1 MKRKVVQTDKKEL
14 RNLIKEVITE
24 QKWEA
29 DALIDDVDGTP
40 VSFTNEDRAM
50 LKMIYDVVV
59 MGGAAGGYGGVRRR
73 ALPALGTIPD

>member
-1 MKRKVVQTDKKEL
+1 MKRKAPNTDKSKL

-24 QKWEA
+24 QQWAE
-29 DALIDDVDGTP
+29 DSVEGTP
-40 VSFTNEDRAM
+40 VSFTDEDRMM

-73 ALPALGTIPD
+73 PLAALGSIPNPT

>member
-1 MKRKVVQTDKKEL
+1 MKRKVVQTDKKQL

-24 QKWEA
+24 QQWAE
-29 DALIDDVDGTP
+29 DDLEGTP

-73 ALPALGTIPD
+73 ALPSLGSIPD

>member
-1 MKRKVVQTDKKEL
+1 MKKKVIQTDRNKL
-14 RNLIKEVITE
+14 RGIIKEIIVE
-24 QKWEA
+24 QRWAE
-29 DALIDDVDGTP
+29 DDEEGTP

-73 ALPALGTIPD
+73 ALPSLGSIPD

>member
-1 MKRKVVQTDKKEL
+1 MKKKIANPNKTKL

-24 QKWEA
+24 QQWAE
-29 DALIDDVDGTP
+29 DSVEGTP
-40 VSFTNEDRAM
+40 VSFTDEDRMM

-73 ALPALGTIPD
+73 PLAALGTIPD

>member
-1 MKRKVVQTDKKEL
+1 MKKKIANPNKTKL

-24 QKWEA
+24 QQWAED
-29 DALIDDVDGTP
+29 DAEGTP
-40 VSFTNEDRAM
+40 VSFTEEDRMM

-73 ALPALGTIPD
+73 PLAALGTIPD